1 MNNESLHRVLEA
13 RFGNDLIRQGHGRWG
28 AVTSDGLRFQCM
40 TDERANRMRFI
51 VPVMPVGNAPKEF
64 LLRLLKANFHSALD
78 SRYAIANGLVWST
91 FLHPLKSLTDE
102 QAAAALSQVIKLAST
117 TGSSYSSSD
126 LVFVGMVDD
135 SECCEGGRITAE
147 EAFKLAEKQADS
159 DTKQSGDIP
168 SHFCDPLTFE
178 LMMDPVSVP
187 SGHTFE
193 RTTIMEHISRFHNNP
208 FTRDPLEVDK
218 LAPNRALEQAID
230 AWKSSERSSES

>member
-1 MNNESLHRVLEA
+1 MNNDSLHKVLEK
-13 RFGNDLIRQGHGRWG
+13 RFGNDLVRQGHGRWA

-51 VPVMPVGNAPKEF
+51 IPVMPVGNAPKEF
-64 LLRLLKANFHSALD
+64 LSRLLKANFHSALD
-78 SRYAIANGLVWST
+78 SRYAVANGLVWST
-91 FLHPLKSLTDE
+91 FLHPLRSLDE
-102 QAAAALSQVIKLAST
+102 QQASAALSQVIKLAST

-147 EAFKLAEKQADS
+147 EAFKLAEKQAKKADDS
-159 DTKQSGDIP
+159 EAGDIP

-178 LMMDPVSVP
+178 LMLDPVSVP

-208 FTRDPLEVDK
+208 FTREPLDVEK
-218 LAPNRALEQAID
+218 LAPNRALQQAIE
-230 AWKSSERSSES
+230 AWQSQKP